1 MTTSFREDGGIHV
14 GKKMVKNRVQLSL
27 HLLRKMPMKEFPDDL
42 LVKGSALSLMCLR
55 NFHMCE
61 ANKNKTKP
69 QHVLGNIRLKKDTQQ
84 CLVILG
90 GNFVCV

>member
-14 GKKMVKNRVQLSL
+14 GKKMVKNRVQLSI

-42 LVKGSALSLMCLR
+42 LVKGSALSLLCLRFHRWHR

-61 ANKNKTKP
+61 ANKNKTKQNP
-69 QHVLGNIRLKKDTQQ
+69 NMSLA
-84 CLVILG
+84 ILG
-90 GNFVCV
+90 